1 MDIETTLK
9 IAKEFVNLEKPTVR
23 HLEEKINFSKTSIH
37 NCITSDELRKS
48 NKDLY
53 ERCRKILDKNKAERH
68 LRGGR
73 ATAQKY
79 LNIKN
84 NK

>member
-1 MDIETTLK
+1 MTIETTLN
-9 IAKEFVNLEKPTVR
+9 IAKEFINLEKPTVR
-23 HLEEKINFSKTSIH
+23 HLAEKINFSKTSIH
-37 NCITSDELRKS
+37 NCITSDELRKT

-53 ERCRKILDKNKAERH
+53 EGCRKILDKNKAERH
-68 LRGGR
+68 LRGGK

-79 LNIKN
+79 LKLKN